1 MRFVFP
7 DAETKIW
14 GSFLNMHNRLIQK
27 LNESKKKKAKLFCAY
42 VTLGFPSL
50 KATARLVPM
59 LERAGTDIL
68 ELGFPFSDP
77 LADGPTIQFSS
88 SEAIKK
94 GIKIQDAFQLVK
106 SLRKKGLQMPVV
118 FFSYLNP
125 IMHYG
130 ISRFI
135 RQLSQNGFDGLIV
148 PDLPPEEGRM
158 WDPWF
163 RKFNISTVYL
173 AAPTTSPKRLKK
185 IVGHSNGFVYYVSLK
200 GVTGARRRLP
210 NDLFKRVQMIKK
222 ISRKPVLVGFG
233 VSYPNQARA
242 IARHSDGIIVG
253 SAIVHQLAKRRGGEK
268 AALSLVSNL
277 IRSTKQR

>member
-1 MRFVFP
+1 
-7 DAETKIW
+7 
-14 GSFLNMHNRLIQK
+14 MHNRLIQK

-42 VTLGFPSL
+42 ITLGFPSL
-50 KATARLVPM
+50 KATERLLPM

-77 LADGPTIQFSS
+77 LADGPTVQFSS

-94 GIKIQDAFQLVK
+94 GIKIQHAFRLVK
-106 SLRKKGLQMPVV
+106 SLRKKGLQMPIV

-163 RKFNISTVYL
+163 RKFNISMIYL
-173 AAPTTSPKRLKK
+173 AAPTTSPKRLKE

-200 GVTGARRRLP
+200 GVTGARRSLP
-210 NDLFKRVQMIKK
+210 NDLFKRIQMIKK
-222 ISRKPVLVGFG
+222 ISSKPVLVGFG

-242 IARHSDGIIVG
+242 IAQYSDGIIVG